1 MDRNRD
7 IINVISKGNQRK
19 EDLDFGLNGL
29 DLVNAIG
36 DNGTQTVEGNWV
48 AVKVDNTGTTGAH
61 FTTLTTAEGDN
72 LNGLKLAPGDILY
85 APITNAVVA
94 TGTTDCMVLFYRKSK
109 E

>member
-7 IINVISKGNQRK
+7 LINVIANGNQRK
-19 EDLDFGLNGL
+19 ENLDFGLNGL
-29 DLVNAIG
+29 DLVNAISG
-36 DNGTQTVEGNWV
+36 AQTVAGNWV

-61 FTTLTTAEGDN
+61 FSTLTTAEGDN
-72 LNGLKLAPGDILY
+72 LDGLKLAPGDIFY

-94 TGTTDCMVLFYRKSK
+94 TTTTDCLVTFYRRHK